1 MLGVALSWKQIQR
14 SGGKSGSR
22 TQRRAKILEMRFFRM
37 SSLDVVREQSQ
48 MPVSKAGRL
57 AMELSAEKKRLLT
70 ELKELQAENEDLKST
85 TPTGTVDWYVKWIA
99 TCLSVCGI
107 FLMSAGFT
115 SLGQVSYAL
124 SAIGWVFV
132 GIQWSDRAIMIGSSI
147 GATAV
152 MMNLVTALR

>member
-1 MLGVALSWKQIQR
+1 MQQPNHYDSAKEITFFQDERGEKQ
-14 SGGKSGSR
+14 G
-22 TQRRAKILEMRFFRM
+22 
-37 SSLDVVREQSQ
+37 Q

-57 AMELSAEKKRLLT
+57 AMELSAEKKRLLM
-70 ELKELQAENEDLKST
+70 ELKELQAENDDLKST
-85 TPTGTVDWYVKWIA
+85 TPTGTVDWYVKWLA

-115 SLGQVSYAL
+115 NLGQVSYAL

-152 MMNLVTALR
+152 MMNLVTALQ

>member
-1 MLGVALSWKQIQR
+1 MQQPNHYDSAKEITFFQDERGEKQ
-14 SGGKSGSR
+14 GK
-22 TQRRAKILEMRFFRM
+22 
-37 SSLDVVREQSQ
+37 

-57 AMELSAEKKRLLT
+57 AMELSAEKKRLLM
-70 ELKELQAENEDLKST
+70 ELKELQAENDDLKST
-85 TPTGTVDWYVKWIA
+85 TPTGTVDWYVKWLA

-115 SLGQVSYAL
+115 NLGQVSYAL

-152 MMNLVTALR
+152 MMNLVTALH

>member
-1 MLGVALSWKQIQR
+1 MQQPHHYDSAKEITFFQDERGEKQ
-14 SGGKSGSR
+14 G
-22 TQRRAKILEMRFFRM
+22 
-37 SSLDVVREQSQ
+37 Q

-57 AMELSAEKKRLLT
+57 AMELSAEKKRLLM
-70 ELKELQAENEDLKST
+70 ELKELQAENDDLKST
-85 TPTGTVDWYVKWIA
+85 TPTGTVDWYVKWLA

-115 SLGQVSYAL
+115 NLGQVSYAL

-152 MMNLVTALR
+152 MMNLVTALH

>member
-1 MLGVALSWKQIQR
+1 
-14 SGGKSGSR
+14 
-22 TQRRAKILEMRFFRM
+22 
-37 SSLDVVREQSQ
+37 

-85 TPTGTVDWYVKWIA
+85 TPTGTVDWYVKWLA

>member
-1 MLGVALSWKQIQR
+1 MQQPHHYDSAKEITFFQDERGEKQ
-14 SGGKSGSR
+14 G
-22 TQRRAKILEMRFFRM
+22 
-37 SSLDVVREQSQ
+37 Q

-70 ELKELQAENEDLKST
+70 ELKELQAENDDLKST
-85 TPTGTVDWYVKWIA
+85 TPTGTVDWYVKWLA

-115 SLGQVSYAL
+115 NLGQVSYAL

-152 MMNLVTALR
+152 MMNLVTTLH

>member
-1 MLGVALSWKQIQR
+1 MQQPNHYDSAKEITLFQDERGEKQ
-14 SGGKSGSR
+14 G
-22 TQRRAKILEMRFFRM
+22 
-37 SSLDVVREQSQ
+37 Q

-57 AMELSAEKKRLLT
+57 AMELSAEKKRLLM
-70 ELKELQAENEDLKST
+70 ELKELQAENDDLKST
-85 TPTGTVDWYVKWIA
+85 TPTGTVDWYVKWLA

-115 SLGQVSYAL
+115 NLGQVSYAL

-152 MMNLVTALR
+152 MMNLVTALH

>member
-1 MLGVALSWKQIQR
+1 MQEPHHYESEGIA
-14 SGGKSGSR
+14 
-22 TQRRAKILEMRFFRM
+22 FFG
-37 SSLDVVREQSQ
+37 DEREDRQSK

-57 AMELSAEKKRLLT
+57 AMELSTEKKRLLT

-99 TCLSVCGI
+99 NCLSVCGI

-115 SLGQVSYAL
+115 SFGQVSYAL

-132 GIQWSDRAIMIGSSI
+132 GIQWSDRAIMIGRSI

-152 MMNLVTALR
+152 MMILVTALR

>member
-1 MLGVALSWKQIQR
+1 
-14 SGGKSGSR
+14 
-22 TQRRAKILEMRFFRM
+22 
-37 SSLDVVREQSQ
+37 

-57 AMELSAEKKRLLT
+57 AMELSTEKKRLLT
-70 ELKELQAENEDLKST
+70 ELKELQADNEDLKST
-85 TPTGTVDWYVKWIA
+85 TPTSTVDWYVKWIA

-132 GIQWSDRAIMIGSSI
+132 GIEWSDRVIMIGSSI

-152 MMNLVTALR
+152 MMNLVTALH